1 MATVTHPL
9 FSADATGSLAKA
21 ITYRNTNNKH
31 TARRYTKPR
40 RSASPLQLEIRAR
53 TKLLTQL
60 WPTLSPEQR
69 AAWKP
74 QADRDN
80 VTPLNAFY
88 TTNWQLLK
96 NGDPITLTPRPY
108 PPTPLRSFHAWTFKA
123 WSFRAATF
131 QGTAP
136 A

>member
-9 FSADATGSLAKA
+9 FSAHATGSLANA
-21 ITYRNTNNKH
+21 ITYRNTNNQH

-60 WPTLSPEQR
+60 WPTLSAEQR

-74 QADRDN
+74 QADRDH

-88 TTNWQLLK
+88 TTNWQRLK
-96 NGDPITLTPRPY
+96 NGEAITLTPRPQ
-108 PPTPLRSFHAWTFKA
+108 PQTPLGTFHAWTFHA

-131 QGTAP
+131 QGSIP